1 MALVSVI
8 IPVYDRGKHIQL
20 AVQSVLSQTY
30 SDLEVVVVDDGSK
43 DDTVRRVVEVANR
56 DCRVRLIEHRQHKG
70 AQAARNTGIREARGE
85 WIAFLDSD
93 DYWLPDSLEARLSLM
108 GTSRTKIIYSL
119 CYCLRPGN
127 PEPEML
133 SLPHS
138 IPSPSIK
145 ISRFVEDL
153 LDPPRAPEVNF
164 YGDIYKQLLR
174 WPGPMFQSLLA
185 AREAFA
191 RIGDLDESIVSFQ
204 EWDTSIRLA
213 KYYNFAFLSR
223 PTFVYDCRNGDSISA
238 DKMRA
243 AVGYKQVFTKHR
255 GPMLRLLGPW
265 GLAAHYLFVADSY
278 ERAGDRQKS
287 RRCRWTAFC
296 LWPFSRATFAKIVG
310 ESAHSTLKR
319 HWQGVRTSVPI
330 RALKWLRRRLTGHAK
345 VADKP

>member
-8 IPVYDRGKHIQL
+8 IPVYDRGMHIQL

-43 DDTVRRVVEVANR
+43 DDTVCRVLDVANH

-119 CYCLRPGN
+119 CYCLKPGN

-191 RIGDLDESIVSFQ
+191 RIGDLDESIASFQ

-265 GLAAHYLFVADSY
+265 GLAAHYLQAAYRY
-278 ERAGDRQKS
+278 EQAGDREKS
-287 RRCRWTAFC
+287 RQCRWTAFC
-296 LWPFSRATFAKIVG
+296 LCPFSRATFAKFVG

-319 HWQGVRTSVPI
+319 QWEGVRTSVPV
-330 RALKWLRRRLTGHAK
+330 RALRWLRRRLTGHAK